1 MTASDIQHAIVGR
14 KHACMWTPQQV
25 TASFNSSGIVG
36 WEADILV
43 MHKSGWLWEIEVKI
57 SVADFRREF
66 KEKAEKHEALQSGL
80 IKRRFKWDI
89 RSYTNPHSIIKKYFF
104 AMPVE
109 VYEKVK
115 DEIPAYAGVI
125 LVDDAKRDRSKNLR
139 PWVEKKAKDLP
150 AERGGDDV
158 RNKIAW
164 SCYWR
169 MWKR

>member
-1 MTASDIQHAIVGR
+1 MTASDIQHAIVGW

-66 KEKAEKHEALQSGL
+66 KEKADKHEALQSGL
-80 IKRRFKWDI
+80 IETKSLYKGH
-89 RSYTNPHSIIKKYFF
+89 NPKQKYSKIKKYFF
-104 AMPVE
+104 AMPVN
-109 VYEKVK
+109 VYDKVK

-125 LVDDAKRDRSKNLR
+125 LVDDAKRRNKHLI

-158 RNKIAW
+158 RMKMVW